1 MSQYMRLTQCL
12 AHDALLLRGTAN
24 IITLVQMGIPPSV
37 EDIRP
42 LMKAINSRLRILTR
56 SPKILFTGILVVSH
70 PHSVLWKSPCFLLH
84 ACQGDKNPLPFGKAV
99 NIVSGLPLTF
109 RWMFPSC
116 QISPSFPLGQGLYL
130 HPTNPTANSILL
142 SKTAIFLWDVALES
156 PVIGMRIF
164 AN

>member
-56 SPKILFTGILVVSH
+56 VLQNSLYWYFSCESPTFSTMKVPMLPSPCLPRRQKPSTIWESSQYSFWPSLFSSWARSLSTPNK
-70 PHSVLWKSPCFLLH
+70 PHSQYYS
-84 ACQGDKNPLPFGKAV
+84 
-99 NIVSGLPLTF
+99 TF
-109 RWMFPSC
+109 QDS
-116 QISPSFPLGQGLYL
+116 
-130 HPTNPTANSILL
+130 
-142 SKTAIFLWDVALES
+142 AIFLWDVALES
-156 PVIGMRIF
+156 PVIGMRTF